1 MNKKKKPNKK
11 YFPLILLIAY
21 LIEFTILAFNPYDR
35 SVWWAEN
42 IPVLITVLF
51 LVITYRW
58 FKFSNLAYFLMG
70 IFLMYHTI
78 GGHFTFERVPFD
90 FFDNLLA
97 KIHLNFL
104 FPIGR
109 NNFDR
114 VGHYLV
120 GVFAYPLAEF
130 FYRKKLVSKLWV
142 AIIFGVFALGFWAAF
157 YEVVEMIYAISDG
170 GVSGQS
176 FLGSQGDIWDAQKD
190 MLLDILGAITVFVL
204 FGRYLKP
211 KPKRKK

>member
-1 MNKKKKPNKK
+1 MNKK
-11 YFPLILLIAY
+11 YFPLLLLVIY
-21 LIEFTILAFNPYDR
+21 LIEFTFFAFSPYDR

-42 IPVLITVLF
+42 IPVLLAVFF
-51 LVITYRW
+51 LVATYRW

-97 KIHLNFL
+97 RLHLDFL
-104 FPIGR
+104 FPVGR

-130 FYRKKLVSKLWV
+130 FYKKKLVSRLWV
-142 AIIFGVFALGFWAAF
+142 AVALGIFALGFWAAF
-157 YEVVEMIYAISDG
+157 YEIVEMTYAVSDG
-170 GVSGQS
+170 GASGQS
-176 FLGSQGDIWDAQKD
+176 FLGAQGDIWDAQKD
-190 MLLDILGAITVFVL
+190 MFMDILGSITVFIL
-204 FGRYLKP
+204 FGRYLKSRL
-211 KPKRKK
+211 KRKK